1 MVESSGL
8 QQRGLRRNVWRVCL
22 TPTKVTGFPFQSRRK
37 GGNEILKQ
45 GEAYTK
51 GLAQGKFW
59 RCPEG
64 QYPCGFPVCRRGDRQ
79 LTGVPG

>member
-1 MVESSGL
+1 VESSGL
-8 QQRGLRRNVWRVCL
+8 KQRGLRRNVWRVCL
-22 TPTKVTGFPFQSRRK
+22 TPTKVTSFPFQSRRK

-59 RCPEG
+59 
-64 QYPCGFPVCRRGDRQ
+64 
-79 LTGVPG
+79 